1 MSWIGRFWNSPA
13 AMHWASSVAIQV
25 SVLASL
31 LVAAV
36 WLAGQPVFALRSVRV
51 LSTGPQIYHLSEDEI
66 RQSVQSTSVGTALT
80 HPLANLQ
87 SSLQSYPWVRQA
99 SVRRVWPN
107 RLMIWIE
114 EHDPVAIWTDGRL
127 INRQGELFRID
138 QSPRAVGLTPGCR
151 LPTLSGPV
159 GSHDRVLE
167 RAQMLEQIFADKG
180 MSLDRLS
187 LSDQFSWRLVLHDG
201 PEVVLG
207 RDTLPRGPQER
218 VIAFI
223 DHLGW
228 LNQALQKPPA
238 GRSREQVVSAD
249 LRYANGFAFRTSSAL
264 PSTRGDGLRTEA
276 RELPNCLITKREGRR
291 THDA

>member
-13 AMHWASSVAIQV
+13 AMHWVSSVAIQA

-36 WLAGQPVFALRSVRV
+36 WLAGQPVFALRSVQV

-66 RQSVQSTSVGTALT
+66 RQSVQSTSMGTALT
-80 HPLANLQ
+80 RPLADLQ
-87 SSLQSYPWVRQA
+87 SSLQAYPWVRQA

-127 INRQGELFRID
+127 INRQGELFRVD
-138 QSPRAVGLTPGCR
+138 QSPRAVGLTPDCR

-180 MSLDRLS
+180 LSLDRLS
-187 LSDQFSWRLVLHDG
+187 LSDQFSWRFVLHDG

-207 RDTLPRGPQER
+207 RDTLPRGQQER

-228 LNQALQKPPA
+228 LNQALQKPPT
-238 GRSREQVVSAD
+238 GRAREQVVSAD
-249 LRYANGFAFRTSSAL
+249 LRYANGFAFRTASATL
-264 PSTRGDGLRTEA
+264 SARGDGLRTEQ